1 LDARKV
7 IFCTIDY
14 WIPPFMLESTEEI
27 PSWYEYQIW
36 CVVPLV

>member
-7 IFCTIDY
+7 IFCTTDY
-14 WIPPFMLESTEEI
+14 WIPSFMLESTQEI
-27 PSWYEYQIW
+27 SGGYEYQIW